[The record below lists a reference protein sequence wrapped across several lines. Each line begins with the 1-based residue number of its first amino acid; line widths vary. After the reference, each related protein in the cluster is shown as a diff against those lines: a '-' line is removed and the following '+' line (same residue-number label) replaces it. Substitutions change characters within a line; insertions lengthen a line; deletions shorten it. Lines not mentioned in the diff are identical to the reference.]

1 METFGDRLK
10 RYRIKAK
17 MSVADFALEIG
28 VTPDC
33 VMKLESGKRGR
44 AFDRL
49 PVIAKAVNCRI
60 DDLFPEM
67 DEAADAQE
75 APEGESKTAR
85 ACGFDGDEDLKGWS
99 E

>member
-10 RYRIKAK
+10 RFRIEAK

-49 PVIAKAVNCRI
+49 PVIAKAVNRSI

-67 DEAADAQE
+67 DEESAEPTQTRE
-75 APEGESKTAR
+75 ESKTAR
-85 ACGFDGDEDLKGWS
+85 ACGFDENEDLKGWS

>member
-10 RYRIKAK
+10 RYRIDAK

-28 VTPDC
+28 VTPDY

-67 DEAADAQE
+67 DEAAS
-75 APEGESKTAR
+75 APEQTEEERKTAR
-85 ACGFDGDEDLKGWS
+85 ACGFEENEDLKGWS

>member
-10 RYRIKAK
+10 RYRIEAK

-49 PVIAKAVNCRI
+49 PVIAKAVNRRI

-67 DEAADAQE
+67 DEDAST
-75 APEGESKTAR
+75 PERSEEERKTAR
-85 ACGFDGDEDLKGWS
+85 ACGFEEDDELKGWS

>member
-10 RYRIKAK
+10 RFRIEAK

-49 PVIAKAVNCRI
+49 PVIAKAVNRRI

-67 DEAADAQE
+67 DEESAEPTQTRE
-75 APEGESKTAR
+75 ESKTAR
-85 ACGFDGDEDLKGWS
+85 ACGFDENEDLKGWS